1 MLNSYFY
8 MTMTNDSI
16 VCQQN
21 ALDDEQILRAIFL
34 VLSHFERDADLKL
47 ACHWMLESEN
57 CSLEALEQKLLQF
70 KQLMHDQ
77 DNSELLLEFDT
88 EKINIKAKTKVAGM
102 FCSIAYLYT
111 GLQQDGMIKKN
122 LHHDM
127 VTHGIENIKRH
138 LDREGVKP
146 DRALH
151 SQEATNV
158 C

>member
-1 MLNSYFY
+1 

-21 ALDDEQILRAIFL
+21 ALDDDQILRAIFL
-34 VLSHFERDADLKL
+34 VLSRFERDADLKL

-102 FCSIAYLYT
+102 FCSIAYLYA
-111 GLQQDGMIKKN
+111 GLQPEGMIKKN

-127 VTHGIENIKRH
+127 VTNGIENIKRH

-146 DRALH
+146 DRITPP
-151 SQEATNV
+151 QGATNI

>member
-34 VLSHFERDADLKL
+34 VLSRFERDADLKL

-127 VTHGIENIKRH
+127 VTHGLKI
-138 LDREGVKP
+138 L
-146 DRALH
+146 
-151 SQEATNV
+151 NV
-158 C
+158 I